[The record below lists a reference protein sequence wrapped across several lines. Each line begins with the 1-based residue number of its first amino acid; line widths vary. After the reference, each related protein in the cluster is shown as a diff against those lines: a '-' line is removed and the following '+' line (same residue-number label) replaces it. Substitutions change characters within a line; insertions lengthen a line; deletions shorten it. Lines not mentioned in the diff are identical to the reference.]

1 MATQQLGTV
10 LRHVRTLIHRRGS
23 GELSDGELLA
33 RFAGRRDEDAFESL
47 VRRHGPLVLGVC
59 RRLLSDTHDADDA
72 FQATFFVLARKA
84 TSIRKS
90 ESVASWLYGVAH
102 RLAAQLRGRVNRR
115 RGRERIATEI
125 ASNLM
130 DSFPEGIMRAD
141 PMDEASR
148 RELHAAVD
156 EELAQ
161 LPEKYRVTV
170 VLCDLVGKTH
180 AEAARELAWPA
191 GTVKTRL
198 ARARSLLRSR
208 LTSRGLGLS
217 GVALAALVAERE
229 AVAAVPPSLLA
240 STVRSA
246 LAFGSGHVG
255 LAAGMAP
262 GAAALAQKGLQMLVM
277 SKVKMMV
284 VAAILIGLLGA
295 GSLALSHPVARA
307 EAPPADAPPAKTAE
321 PSAETAR
328 TDRQGDPLPDG
339 ALARLGTVRLR
350 HGGSV
355 AFTAFLPG
363 DKELLS
369 IGDDGVVHI
378 WDIATGKELRHF
390 GGRASLPVVPGLTI
404 SLFGAI
410 GSAVSADGKMLAQT
424 DNGSVRLWEIATG
437 KEVGEIKTDRPT
449 AGLGFAPDG
458 KTLAILQGDGKVLLF
473 DTATHRETR
482 RFNEPEDGVRSI
494 QFGAKLP
501 VVFTPDGKTIAIR
514 AIEVGGAPGKISMP
528 IKLFD
533 VASGKE
539 IRHIVPAEQGGSLD
553 LIFSPDGKQFAWN
566 AANDMVVSETA
577 TGKEL
582 NRLKGDRP
590 MRFAFTPDGKSLV
603 TQLNGEK
610 AGVVWDVATGKETHR
625 YGKPRELPQ
634 GTFATA
640 FSMLPPLAIS
650 SDGKR
655 LALASEGNLVSLIN
669 LADGKEV
676 HDFTG
681 HQSSVVSVQYAPDG
695 KSVLSRGADGT
706 VRTWDA
712 TNGKELSR
720 TTSPT
725 GAFAS
730 VSSPDGR
737 RSAVVTE
744 DGTLKISDAAG
755 KELASVKMPKKDVN
769 RLIFSSDAKTLAV
782 MGWNDPTI
790 RLYDTA
796 NGKELRVLAAPE
808 KPDAAAPTA
817 VYAYAQATINFSPDG
832 TLLVKATASAVRTW
846 DVATGREFPQI
857 LLPEGSRPTCPVI
870 TPDCCSLAIDMGD
883 GTVAVYELAT
893 GKERRRLGKPDK
905 SAGAA
910 VVGPA
915 LPAIA
920 IAVAAPAVSVAGSMP
935 GNPATLAV
943 SSDGRT
949 VAYARGNGVRLW
961 DLLTGM
967 ELGEFKG
974 HQGDVHAL
982 AFAPDGKTLATGSRD
997 TTGLVWDVAALTR
1010 KRKPAAE
1017 LSSREIEPH
1026 WDALTGGDA
1035 GKAFDAVAALAGT
1048 PRTAVPFLR
1057 DHVKPATAA
1066 DGKQVE
1072 KWIADLDS
1080 EDFATREAATAGL
1093 KKLGAQAASALKKAL
1108 AGTPAPEAR
1117 RVAEELLRLAGETGS
1132 AGDGLRNLRAV
1143 EILERISTPEA
1154 RALLKDLAKGPREDQ
1169 LTIAAAAALQ
1179 RTGK

>member
-125 ASNLM
+125 ESDLM

-208 LTSRGLGLS
+208 LTRRGLGLP
-217 GVALAALVAERE
+217 GVALSALVAERG
-229 AVAAVPPSLLA
+229 ALAAVPPSLLT

-262 GAAALAQKGLQMLVM
+262 GAAALAEKGLQMLVM

-284 VAAILIGLLGA
+284 VAAFLIGLLGA
-295 GSLALSHPVARA
+295 GSLVLSHPVARA
-307 EAPPADAPPAKTAE
+307 EAPPADAPPAKTGE
-321 PSAETAR
+321 PAGENAR
-328 TDRQGDPLPDG
+328 LDRQGDPLPDG

-355 AFTAFLPG
+355 AFTAFLPA

-369 IGDDGVVHI
+369 IGDDGVVHV

-390 GGRASLPVVPGLTI
+390 GGRASNLVVPGVMI
-404 SLFGAI
+404 SFFGAM
-410 GSAVSADGKMLAQT
+410 GSAISADGKMLAQT

-437 KEVGEIKTDRPT
+437 KEAGEIKADQPT

-458 KTLAILQGDGKVLLF
+458 KTLAILQGGGKITLF
-473 DTATHRETR
+473 DTATRKEIR
-482 RFNEPEDGVRSI
+482 RLNEPEEGARTI
-494 QFGAKLP
+494 QFGARLP
-501 VVFTPDGKTIAIR
+501 VVFSPDGKTIAMR
-514 AIEVGGAPGKISMP
+514 TIEVVGAPGKISTP
-528 IKLFD
+528 IKFFD

-539 IRHIVPAEQGGSLD
+539 IRRIVPAEEGGAMD
-553 LIFSPDGKQFAWN
+553 LVFSPDGKQFAYN
-566 AANDMVVSETA
+566 AANDTVISETA

-582 NRLKGDRP
+582 TRLKGDRP
-590 MRFAFTPDGKSLV
+590 VRFAFTPDGKSLV

-610 AGVVWDVATGKETHR
+610 TGVVWDVATGKETHR
-625 YGKPRELPQ
+625 FGKPRELPK
-634 GTFATA
+634 GAFVTA

-655 LALASEGNLVSLIN
+655 LALASEGNLVSLLN

-681 HQSSVVSVQYAPDG
+681 HQSAVVSVQYTPDG
-695 KSVLSRGADGT
+695 KSVISRGADGT

-712 TNGKELSR
+712 TNGKELNR
-720 TTSPT
+720 TTSPA
-725 GAFAS
+725 GPFAS

-737 RSAVVTE
+737 RSAVVSD

-755 KELASVKMPKKDVN
+755 KELASIKMAKKDML
-769 RLIFSSDAKTLAV
+769 RLIFSPDGKTLAV
-782 MGWNDPTI
+782 NGWNDPTI
-790 RLYDTA
+790 RLYDSTS
-796 NGKELRVLAAPE
+796 GKELRAFGAPE
-808 KPDAAAPTA
+808 KPDAAVPTV
-817 VYAYAQATINFSPDG
+817 VYAFSYGSTNFSPDG
-832 TLLVKATASAVRTW
+832 TLLVKAEGTAVRTW
-846 DVATGREFPQI
+846 EVATGREFPQI
-857 LLPEGSRPTCPVI
+857 LLPEGSRPTSPVV
-870 TPDCCSLAIDMGD
+870 TPDCCSLALDMND
-883 GTVAVYELAT
+883 GTVALYELAT
-893 GKERRRLGKPDK
+893 GKERRRLGKPNK
-905 SAGAA
+905 TEPGAIVGIAPVPA
-910 VVGPA
+910 V
-915 LPAIA
+915 A
-920 IAVAAPAVSVAGSMP
+920 IAVPAISVAGSMP
-935 GNPATLAV
+935 GNPATLAL
-943 SSDGRT
+943 SPDGRT
-949 VAYARGNGVRLW
+949 VAYVHGNGVRLW

-974 HQGDVHAL
+974 HQGDIHAL
-982 AFAPDGKTLATGSRD
+982 AFAPDGKSLATGSRD
-997 TTGLVWDVAALTR
+997 TTGLIWDVAALTR
-1010 KRKPAAE
+1010 KRKPTAE
-1017 LSSREIEPH
+1017 LSNKQIETH
-1026 WDALTGGDA
+1026 WEALVGGDV

-1066 DGKQVE
+1066 DSKQVD

-1080 EDFATREAATAGL
+1080 EDFATREAATTGL

-1108 AGTPAPEAR
+1108 AGTPSPEAR
-1117 RVAEELLRLAGETGS
+1117 RVAEELLRSAGENGS
-1132 AGDGLRNLRAV
+1132 AGDGLRNWRAV
-1143 EILERISTPEA
+1143 EILERIGTPES
-1154 RALLKDLAKGPREDQ
+1154 RELLKDLAKGPAEDQ
-1169 LTIAAAAALQ
+1169 LTIAAAAAL
-1179 RTGK
+1179 RRSGK